1 MSFTPRFT
9 IPEKG
14 NPYYNTK
21 ANKGYSSAI
30 KGSPCE
36 AGLDVLRN
44 CVGYANGRYAEIQG
58 LNKIQ
63 YQLVCNA
70 EQFIIKAQSYGLTIG
85 MTPKLGSIIVWA
97 QGTTS
102 SGSDGAGHVAIV
114 EQINADGSIVTSES
128 GYNSKKAFWTQN
140 RNNLDGRWGQGS
152 RYNFL
157 GFIYNPAVPDT
168 TPAPD
173 PDIEKVKEELVDVS
187 EELLRVQDEVA
198 NAAAELDKIHAH
210 VDAILSSLR

>member
-1 MSFTPRFT
+1 M
-9 IPEKG
+9 
-14 NPYYNTK
+14 
-21 ANKGYSSAI
+21 
-30 KGSPCE
+30 
-36 AGLDVLRN
+36 
-44 CVGYANGRYAEIQG
+44 GYANGRYAEIQG

-70 EQFIIKAQSYGLTIG
+70 EQFVIKAQSYGLTIG
-85 MTPKLGSIIVWA
+85 MTPKLGSIIVWS

-102 SGSDGAGHVAIV
+102 TGSDGAGHVAIV

-128 GYNSKKAFWTQN
+128 GYNAKKAFWTQN
-140 RNNLDGRWGQGS
+140 RNNSDGRWGQGS
-152 RYNFL
+152 RYNFI
-157 GFIYNPAVPDT
+157 GFIYNPAVPDV

-198 NAAAELDKIHAH
+198 NAAAELDKIHEH
-210 VDAILSSLR
+210 VDKILESLR

>member
-36 AGLDVLRN
+36 SGLDVLRN

-85 MTPKLGSIIVWA
+85 MTP
-97 QGTTS
+97 
-102 SGSDGAGHVAIV
+102 
-114 EQINADGSIVTSES
+114 
-128 GYNSKKAFWTQN
+128 
-140 RNNLDGRWGQGS
+140 
-152 RYNFL
+152 
-157 GFIYNPAVPDT
+157 
-168 TPAPD
+168 
-173 PDIEKVKEELVDVS
+173 
-187 EELLRVQDEVA
+187 
-198 NAAAELDKIHAH
+198 
-210 VDAILSSLR
+210 